1 MEKLMS
7 LIGVIVL
14 LGTAFLLSENKK
26 KVNWILVAK
35 GLTIQIVF
43 ALVVLKW
50 PTGQKIFDVISRGVT
65 KLLDFTKYG
74 TTFLF
79 GDLIDTNKFGLI
91 FALQILPTIIF
102 FSALMSVLYY
112 LGVMQAVVSFLAK
125 IMLKLLGTSGAESL
139 SNTANIFLGQTEAPL
154 LIKPYVNDMT
164 RSELLTI
171 MVGGMATV
179 AGGVMAGYIAMGIDA
194 GHLIAASLM
203 AAPASLM
210 ISKIMLPETEEPK
223 TKGKVDMTFE
233 KMDANVIDAAAR
245 GAAEGLQLSLNVGA
259 MLLAFI
265 ALVSLI
271 NYIIAKFGLLIGMSN
286 LSLEWIMGRV
296 FAPFTFIIGVP
307 FKDIIQAGSLLG
319 QKIVINE
326 FFAFANLAEL
336 VKTGALDKRTITLL
350 TYALCGFANI
360 SSIAIQIGGIGGL
373 APNRRS
379 DIAKLGVRA
388 LIGGT
393 LVGLLNAA
401 IAGILL

>member
-7 LIGVIVL
+7 LIGVVIL
-14 LGTAFLLSENKK
+14 IGIAFLLSEDKK

-35 GLTIQIVF
+35 ALAIQVVF

-50 PTGQKIFDVISRGVT
+50 PLGRQIFDVISRGVT
-65 KLLDFTKYG
+65 RLLSFTTNG
-74 TTFLF
+74 TSFLF
-79 GDLIDTNKFGLI
+79 GDLVNSNKFGVI

-102 FSALMSVLYY
+102 FSALMSILYY

-154 LIKPYVNDMT
+154 LIKPYVGDMT
-164 RSELLTI
+164 KSELLTI

-179 AGGVMAGYIAMGIDA
+179 AGGVMAGYIAMGMDA
-194 GHLIAASLM
+194 GHLISASLM

-210 ISKIMLPETEEPK
+210 ISKVMLPETEEPK
-223 TKGKVDMTFE
+223 TKGEVAMTFE

-245 GAAEGLQLSLNVGA
+245 GASEGLHLSLNVGA
-259 MLLAFI
+259 MLIAFI
-265 ALVSLI
+265 ALVALL
-271 NYIIAKFGLLIGMSN
+271 NYLIAKVGLLIGVNS
-286 LSLEWIMGRV
+286 LSLEWILGRL
-296 FAPFTFIIGVP
+296 FAPLTFIIGVP

-336 VKTGALDKRTITLL
+336 VKTGALDKRTVTLL

-373 APNRRS
+373 APKRRT
-379 DIAKLGVRA
+379 DIAKLGVKA

-401 IAGILL
+401 IAGLII

>member
-43 ALVVLKW
+43 ALIVLKW
-50 PTGQKIFDVISRGVT
+50 PTGQKIFDVLSRGVT
-65 KLLDFTKYG
+65 KLLGFTSSG
-74 TTFLF
+74 TSFLF
-79 GDLIDTNKFGLI
+79 GSLIDSNQFGVI

>member
-1 MEKLMS
+1 MEKLIS
-7 LIGVIVL
+7 L
-14 LGTAFLLSENKK
+14 LGIAVILGIAFLLSENKK
-26 KVNWILVAK
+26 KVNWVLVAK
-35 GLTIQIVF
+35 GITIQFIF
-43 ALVVLKW
+43 ALIVLKW
-50 PTGQKIFDVISRGVT
+50 SVGQRIFNIISRGVT
-65 KLLDFTKYG
+65 KLLDFTKFG

-79 GDLIDTNKFGLI
+79 GDLIDSNKFGVI

-102 FSALMSVLYY
+102 FSALMSILYY
-112 LGVMQAVVSFLAK
+112 LGIMQAVVSFLAK
-125 IMLKLLGTSGAESL
+125 IMLKILGTSGAESL

-223 TKGKVDMTFE
+223 TKGKVNIEFE
-233 KMDANVIDAAAR
+233 KVDANVIDAAAR
-245 GAAEGLQLSLNVGA
+245 GASEGLQLSLNVGA
-259 MLLAFI
+259 MLIAFI
-265 ALVSLI
+265 ALIYLI
-271 NYIIAKFGLLIGMSN
+271 NYLIAKVGYLVGIRDF
-286 LSLEWIMGRV
+286 SLEWILGRL
-296 FAPFTFIIGVP
+296 FAPVTFIIGVP
-307 FKDIIQAGSLLG
+307 LKDVINAGSLLG

-326 FFAFANLAEL
+326 FFAFANLSNL
-336 VKTGALDKRTITLL
+336 IKGGILQQRTITLL

-373 APNRRS
+373 APDRRS
-379 DIAKLGVRA
+379 DIAKLGIKA

-401 IAGILL
+401 IAGLLL

>member
-1 MEKLMS
+1 MEKLIS
-7 LIGVIVL
+7 ILGVIVL
-14 LGTAFLLSENKK
+14 IGIAFLLSENKK

-35 GLTIQIVF
+35 GLTIQIIF
-43 ALVVLKW
+43 ALIILKW
-50 PTGQKIFDVISRGVT
+50 PTGQKVFDILSRGVT
-65 KLLDFTKYG
+65 RLLGFTQSG
-74 TTFLF
+74 TSFLF
-79 GDLIDTNKFGLI
+79 GSLIDQNQFGVI

-125 IMLKLLGTSGAESL
+125 IMLKILGTSGAESL

-154 LIKPYVNDMT
+154 LIKPYVKDMT

-223 TKGKVDMTFE
+223 TKGKVDMEFE

-245 GAAEGLQLSLNVGA
+245 GAAEGLHLSLNVGA
-259 MLLAFI
+259 MLIAF
-265 ALVSLI
+265 VSLI
-271 NYIIAKFGLLIGMSN
+271 ALLNYITAKVGLLIGIQG
-286 LSLEWIMGRV
+286 LSLEWILGRL
-296 FAPFTFIIGVP
+296 FAPITFIIGVP

-336 VKTGALDKRTITLL
+336 VKSGALDKRTITLL

-360 SSIAIQIGGIGGL
+360 GSIAVQIGGIGGI
-373 APNRRS
+373 APERRS

>member
-1 MEKLMS
+1 MEKLIS
-7 LIGVIVL
+7 L
-14 LGTAFLLSENKK
+14 LGIIVIIGIAYLLSENKK

-35 GLTIQIVF
+35 GLSIQLIF
-43 ALVVLKW
+43 ALIVLKW
-50 PTGQKIFDVISRGVT
+50 PLGQRVFDVISRGVT
-65 KLLDFTKYG
+65 KLLDFTRYG
-74 TTFLF
+74 TSFLF
-79 GDLIDTNKFGLI
+79 GDLINSEKFGVI

-102 FSALMSVLYY
+102 FSALMSILYY

-154 LIKPYVNDMT
+154 LIKPYVSDMT

-179 AGGVMAGYIAMGIDA
+179 AGGVMAGYIAMGISA
-194 GHLIAASLM
+194 KHLMAASLM

-210 ISKIMLPETEEPK
+210 ISKILLPETEEPK
-223 TKGKVDMTFE
+223 TKGKVDMEFE
-233 KMDANVIDAAAR
+233 KVDANVIDAAAR
-245 GAAEGLQLSLNVGA
+245 GAAEGLQLSLNVGG
-259 MLLAFI
+259 MLIAFI
-265 ALVSLI
+265 ALTYLV
-271 NYIIAKFGLLIGMSN
+271 NYLIGKIGFLIGIRD
-286 LSLEWIMGRV
+286 LSLEWILGRL
-296 FAPFTFIIGVP
+296 FAPLTFIMGVP
-307 FKDIIQAGSLLG
+307 LKDVISAGSLLG

-326 FFAFANLAEL
+326 FFAYANLSEL
-336 VKTGALDKRTITLL
+336 IKNGALQPRTIALL

-401 IAGILL
+401 VAGLLL

>member
-14 LGTAFLLSENKK
+14 IGTAFLLSENKK

-35 GLTIQIVF
+35 GLSIQILF
-43 ALVVLKW
+43 ALIVLKW

-79 GDLIDTNKFGLI
+79 GDLINTNKFGLI

-125 IMLKLLGTSGAESL
+125 IMLRVLGTSGAESL

-210 ISKIMLPETEEPK
+210 ISKIMLPETDQPK

-265 ALVSLI
+265 ALVALI
-271 NYIIAKFGLLIGMSN
+271 NYIIAKLGLLIGMNS
-286 LSLEWIMGRV
+286 LSLEWIMGRL

>member
-7 LIGVIVL
+7 LIGVVIL
-14 LGTAFLLSENKK
+14 IGIAFLLSENKK
-26 KVNWILVAK
+26 KINWILVAK
-35 GLTIQIVF
+35 ALTIQVVF

-50 PTGQKIFDVISRGVT
+50 PLGRQIFDVISRGVT
-65 KLLDFTKYG
+65 RLLSFTTNG
-74 TTFLF
+74 TSFLF
-79 GDLIDTNKFGLI
+79 GDLVNSNKFGVI

-102 FSALMSVLYY
+102 FSALMSILYY

-164 RSELLTI
+164 KSELLTI

-179 AGGVMAGYIAMGIDA
+179 AGGVMAGYIAMGMDA
-194 GHLIAASLM
+194 GHLISASLM

-210 ISKIMLPETEEPK
+210 ISKVMLPETEEPK
-223 TKGKVDMTFE
+223 TKGEVAMTFE

-245 GAAEGLQLSLNVGA
+245 GASEGLHLSLNVGA
-259 MLLAFI
+259 MLIAFI
-265 ALVSLI
+265 ALVALL
-271 NYIIAKFGLLIGMSN
+271 NYLIAKVGLLIGVNN
-286 LSLEWIMGRV
+286 LSLEWILGRL
-296 FAPFTFIIGVP
+296 FAPLTFIIGVP

-336 VKTGALDKRTITLL
+336 VKTGALDKRTVTLL

-373 APNRRS
+373 APKRRT
-379 DIAKLGVRA
+379 DIAKLGVKA

-401 IAGILL
+401 IAGLII

>member
-1 MEKLMS
+1 MEKLIS
-7 LIGVIVL
+7 VLGVIVL
-14 LGTAFLLSENKK
+14 IGIAFLISENKK

-35 GLTIQIVF
+35 GLTIQIIF
-43 ALVVLKW
+43 ALIVLKW
-50 PTGQKIFDVISRGVT
+50 PTGQKIFDVLSRGVT
-65 KLLDFTKYG
+65 RLLGFTSSG
-74 TTFLF
+74 TSFLF
-79 GDLIDTNKFGLI
+79 GSLIDSNQFGVI

-154 LIKPYVNDMT
+154 LIKPYVKDMT

-223 TKGKVDMTFE
+223 TKGKVDMEFE
-233 KMDANVIDAAAR
+233 KMDANIIDAAAR
-245 GAAEGLQLSLNVGA
+245 GAAEGLHLSLNVGA
-259 MLLAFI
+259 MLIAF
-265 ALVSLI
+265 VSLI
-271 NYIIAKFGLLIGMSN
+271 ALLNYITAKIGLLIGIN
-286 LSLEWIMGRV
+286 GLSLEWILGRL
-296 FAPFTFIIGVP
+296 FAPITFIIGVP

-336 VKTGALDKRTITLL
+336 VKAGALDKRTITLL

-360 SSIAIQIGGIGGL
+360 GSIAVQIGGIGGI
-373 APNRRS
+373 APERRS

>member
-14 LGTAFLLSENKK
+14 IGTAFLLSENKK

-35 GLTIQIVF
+35 GLSIQILF
-43 ALVVLKW
+43 ALIVLKW
-50 PTGQKIFDVISRGVT
+50 PTGQKIFDVLSRGVT
-65 KLLDFTKYG
+65 KLLGFTSSG
-74 TTFLF
+74 TSFLF
-79 GDLIDTNKFGLI
+79 GSLIDSNQFGVI

-125 IMLKLLGTSGAESL
+125 IMLRVLGTSGAESL

-210 ISKIMLPETEEPK
+210 ISKIMLPETDQPK

-265 ALVSLI
+265 ALVALI
-271 NYIIAKFGLLIGMSN
+271 NYIIAKLGLLIGMSN
-286 LSLEWIMGRV
+286 LSLEWIMGRL

>member
-43 ALVVLKW
+43 ALIVLKW
-50 PTGQKIFDVISRGVT
+50 PTGQKIFDVLSRGVT
-65 KLLDFTKYG
+65 KLLGFTSSG
-74 TTFLF
+74 TSFLF
-79 GDLIDTNKFGLI
+79 GSLIDSNQFGVI

-210 ISKIMLPETEEPK
+210 ISKIMLPETGEPK